1 MHTFF
6 QCDKIRNL
14 FSGIPDFANIKNIF
28 LRRNLNLSRST
39 KVKLVENGQTNEY
52 TISFDELEHSDLLGK
67 Y

>member
-1 MHTFF
+1 MTKLEIYFQVFQILQKLKIYFF
-6 QCDKIRNL
+6 
-14 FSGIPDFANIKNIF
+14 
-28 LRRNLNLSRST
+28 RRNLNLSRST